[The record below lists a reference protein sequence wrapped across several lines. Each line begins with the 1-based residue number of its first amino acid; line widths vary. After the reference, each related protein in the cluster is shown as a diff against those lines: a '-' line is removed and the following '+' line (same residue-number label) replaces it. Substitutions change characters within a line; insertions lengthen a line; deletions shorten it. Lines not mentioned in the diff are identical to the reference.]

1 MLLAIGGF
9 APLAILTARFHWLG
23 LPGVWAALGLWL
35 AARSVI
41 LGRRWAVHV
50 RSFSRS
56 GMALSEEAVPTDTA
70 AGPGAGG
77 GETPGCMGGARSR
90 HSYP

>member
-9 APLAILTARFHWLG
+9 APLALLTLRFHWLG

-41 LGRRWAVHV
+41 LGRRWAAHV
-50 RSFSRS
+50 R
-56 GMALSEEAVPTDTA
+56 GPGAT
-70 AGPGAGG
+70 AGPGRTGRYTSASVLPVSPNG
-77 GETPGCMGGARSR
+77 TA
-90 HSYP
+90 